1 VNLLLLAPLILVTAS
16 ADPSN
21 VENPVFEEL
30 LSNGVKMSDGTA
42 VKLPAPILADGLDAA
57 EQRAAIGKVAD
68 ARSQFADLVKQ
79 SYYTPVVVKVRTLK
93 ASSEKGPVVRNV
105 DIWFVVRGDWDVLTS
120 KDFLETA
127 LKSKEQGTSRVVRQS
142 GILTEKQMAARKLSA
157 TVRDNYEERYP
168 YLTLWLFERVEISST
183 RFAILTRNKQSI
195 LAAARLD
202 SCFLRDKDFPNQ
214 WRPLLRDER
223 AEIKTGP
230 THPFDHAGG
239 YAKITRLVEPAD
251 GVLIELHMVYEE
263 PYGWFDGV
271 NLVRQKVPAMVQEKV
286 RVLRRKL
293 TIASGEKSPH
303 KSTAE

>member
-1 VNLLLLAPLILVTAS
+1 VDLLLLAPLILVTAS
-16 ADPSN
+16 ANPAN
-21 VENPVFEEL
+21 AENPVFEEL
-30 LSNGVKMSDGTA
+30 LTNGVKMSDGTA
-42 VKLPAPILADGLDAA
+42 VKLPPPILADGLDSAG
-57 EQRAAIGKVAD
+57 QKAAIGRLSD

-93 ASSEKGPVVRNV
+93 SSSEKGPVVRNV

-127 LKSKEQGTSRVVRQS
+127 LKSKEQGPSRVVRQS
-142 GILTEKQMAARKLSA
+142 GILTEKQLAARKLSA

-168 YLTLWLFERVEISST
+168 YSTLRLFERVELSST
-183 RFAILTRNKQSI
+183 RFSVMTRTKESI

-223 AEIKTGP
+223 AEIKPGP
-230 THPFDHAGG
+230 AHPFDHAGG